1 MGNNHD
7 QYFGKDKRKVIVL
20 GLEGAGKTSNITY

>member
-7 QYFGKDKRKVIVL
+7 QYFGKDKRKIIVV
-20 GLEGAGKTSNITY
+20 GLEGAGKTSKF

>member
-7 QYFGKDKRKVIVL
+7 QYFGKDKRKIIVL
-20 GLEGAGKTSNITY
+20 GLKDSGKSSNQ